1 MRKNT
6 LADISI
12 SVVSI
17 LLVITALTHI
27 PQVSAEKPNKSSSE
41 NQTNSVVSPVEPQYV
56 CMINNQSYDKE
67 QIPIEIE
74 GKTYYGCCPM
84 CEGQL
89 RADPSSRSAIDPVS
103 GSKVDKATSVIGSA
117 PDGKVY
123 YFENQE
129 NMSQFKD
136 DKKP

>member
-1 MRKNT
+1 MRKHS
-6 LADISI
+6 LAVNSI
-12 SVVSI
+12 RVLSI
-17 LLVITALTHI
+17 LLVIMALTHI
-27 PQVSAEKPNKSSSE
+27 PQVSAEKRNKSSSD
-41 NQTNSVVSPVEPQYV
+41 NQSAISSIEPQYV
-56 CMINNQSYDKE
+56 CMLNNQAYNKE

-74 GKTYYGCCPM
+74 GKTYYGCCSM

-89 RADPSSRSAIDPVS
+89 RADLSSRSAIDPVS
-103 GSKVDKATSVIGSA
+103 GNKVDKATSVIGSD

-129 NMSQFKD
+129 NMRQFKY

>member
-1 MRKNT
+1 MSKNT
-6 LADISI
+6 LAVNSI
-12 SVVSI
+12 RALSI
-17 LLVITALTHI
+17 LLVIMALTHM
-27 PQVSAEKPNKSSSE
+27 PQANAEKPNKSSTD
-41 NQTNSVVSPVEPQYV
+41 NQSVITPVEPQYV
-56 CMINNQSYDKE
+56 CMLNNHSYDKE

-74 GKTYYGCCPM
+74 GKTYYGCCSM

-89 RADPSSRSAIDPVS
+89 RADPSTRSAIDPVS
-103 GSKVDKATSVIGSA
+103 GNKVDKATSVIGSE